1 MSKAEE
7 DQRVAREK
15 AKIDE
20 ETKLIEANEEKERQ
34 KQQRIIEANERAKQ
48 SIQPQNEPIVAVQ
61 IPEKDLIEVGA
72 VGMSDAELKK
82 LAELKKMKT
91 KKK

>member
-7 DQRVAREK
+7 DQRVAKEK

-48 SIQPQNEPIVAVQ
+48 SIQPQNEPIVAV
-61 IPEKDLIEVGA
+61 
-72 VGMSDAELKK
+72 
-82 LAELKKMKT
+82 
-91 KKK
+91 